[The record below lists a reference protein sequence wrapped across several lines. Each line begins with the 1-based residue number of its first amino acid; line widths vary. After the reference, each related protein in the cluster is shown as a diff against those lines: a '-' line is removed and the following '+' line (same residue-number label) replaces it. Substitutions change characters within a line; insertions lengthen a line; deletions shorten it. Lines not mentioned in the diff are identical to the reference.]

1 VRFHGTGRPTLGDA
15 RRDDPLATN
24 PSIFLRLNRIET
36 APRELAWV
44 EFRARY
50 APVIVA
56 FARRFGVTSHDADD
70 VVQDVLVGFY
80 AKSPTFV
87 YDPSRGRF
95 RAYLKA
101 CTIHALRKHLAA
113 ARGRATVP
121 LDSVADPAAP
131 ADDEA
136 WDDLW
141 EQQLLKR
148 ALELTRAQYE
158 DRDTFRAFLLTAI
171 DGKTPAEAAKEL
183 GMSLANVYKA
193 RARVT
198 ESVRERVAALG
209 IEEG

>member
-24 PSIFLRLNRIET
+24 PSIFLRLNRSET

-113 ARGRATVP
+113 ARGRGVAKHLLGHAFH
-121 LDSVADPAAP
+121 LDASTG
-131 ADDEA
+131 
-136 WDDLW
+136 
-141 EQQLLKR
+141 R
-148 ALELTRAQYE
+148 AGTILHV
-158 DRDTFRAFLLTAI
+158 DSNNP
-171 DGKTPAEAAKEL
+171 TPAL
-183 GMSLANVYKA
+183 GLY
-193 RARVT
+193 
-198 ESVRERVAALG
+198 ESVGMRPVLVIDVWRG
-209 IEEG
+209 RFG